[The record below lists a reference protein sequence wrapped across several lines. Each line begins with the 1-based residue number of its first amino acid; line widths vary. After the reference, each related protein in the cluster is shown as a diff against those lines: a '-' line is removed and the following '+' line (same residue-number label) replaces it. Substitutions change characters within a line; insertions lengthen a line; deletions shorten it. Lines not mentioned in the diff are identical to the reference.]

1 MTVAYEV
8 IHSQRAHVAEGHRR
22 TRFVAL
28 LHHSMI
34 RVAAGESGF
43 LISPNRRWTDVARS
57 ARRFGVQVR
66 KGWWQANP
74 ELMAQIRGTRAEGP
88 SPDKVRKSFKSL

>member
-1 MTVAYEV
+1 MPDVGTRRVMTVAYEV

-43 LISPNRRWTDVARS
+43 LISPNRASAWSATDGETFHHCCKLGLEGIDAKRRDRPYRSGRS
-57 ARRFGVQVR
+57 A
-66 KGWWQANP
+66 
-74 ELMAQIRGTRAEGP
+74 
-88 SPDKVRKSFKSL
+88 D